1 MSPVGNL
8 NPGCK
13 NSAFGFKEVW
23 DYILKLK
30 SYNLKDQHGFINE
43 TSLFGAIIACT
54 FFTVYEI
61 EKQVK

>member
-13 NSAFGFKEVW
+13 NLAFGFKEVW

-30 SYNLKDQHGFINE
+30 SYNLKDQHGFING

-54 FFTVYEI
+54 FFTV
-61 EKQVK
+61 